1 MQETV
6 GAEGPGNSPKGEQA
20 ATRQGAFVEAPH
32 PLLGEPWVSAGDAC
46 LAQELPMQV
55 WIRGDEPYAGQ
66 FTMDADEVMDILG
79 IKRSRLTQ
87 ISGRELRVGRAR
99 RNKHVRPVYRPE
111 DVHRY
116 RDWSRAT
123 ATAAKSSSAIEL
135 AATKLDAVAAAL
147 PAELD
152 EKLREQWN
160 EVQGIFQT
168 QFVSGLSGLRADQ
181 GEALASLRQHLVH
194 TGGQAHLKTMEQLDR
209 MASEQRSATAS
220 LLKILEDVREKQNT
234 MAALILETRQLAHA
248 AVAMTQATQVAFNQ
262 DLPQNVAR
270 LFKEAA
276 GALVDE
282 AASALLNR
290 LRTPPER
297 PKRRSQRRNQRAHKQ
312 GPAPHLEPAQVVRK
326 PRPNKRSRQ

>member
-6 GAEGPGNSPKGEQA
+6 GVEGHGSIPKSEQA
-20 ATRQGAFVEAPH
+20 APREGAFVEVPH
-32 PLLGEPWVSAGDAC
+32 PLLGEPWVSAGEVC
-46 LAQELPMQV
+46 LDQDLPMQV

-123 ATAAKSSSAIEL
+123 ATAVKSSSAIEL
-135 AATKLDAVAAAL
+135 AANKLDAVAAAL

-160 EVQGIFQT
+160 AVQGILQT

-181 GEALASLRQHLVH
+181 CEAFASLRQHLVQ
-194 TGGQAHLKTMEQLDR
+194 TGGQAHLKTMEQLDCI
-209 MASEQRSATAS
+209 ASEQRSVAAL
-220 LLKILEDVREKQNT
+220 LLKILDDIREKQNA
-234 MAALILETRQLAHA
+234 MAALILETRQLASA

-262 DLPQNVAR
+262 DLPQNMAR

-276 GALVDE
+276 GALVGE
-282 AASALLNR
+282 AATTLLDR
-290 LRTPPER
+290 LRTPPVR
-297 PKRRSQRRNQRAHKQ
+297 PKRRSQRRNQRRHQ
-312 GPAPHLEPAQVVRK
+312 EGAPPHPSPAQAIRK
-326 PRPNKRSRQ
+326 PRPSKRSRQ